1 MIKAPFFPQY
11 GSGQTVSPGAASA
24 TATLQAGTKNV
35 VLTNG
40 GLNVCYVRIGASA
53 VAATTADMPI
63 LAGTQVVISKD
74 QDHTALTHISPSG
87 TTLHI
92 MTGEGW

>member
-11 GSGQTVSPGAASA
+11 GSGQTVSPAAASA
-24 TATLQAGTKNV
+24 TVNLLAGTKNV
-35 VLTNG
+35 MLTNT
-40 GLNVCYVRIGASA
+40 GLNVCYVRIGATA
-53 VAATTADMPI
+53 VAATTADVPV
-63 LAGTQVVISKD
+63 LPGTQVVVSKD
-74 QDHTALTHISPSG
+74 QDYTALTHISAAG